1 MKTVSVE
8 IIDEKALA
16 LLRNLESLK
25 LLRVL
30 EKKSDSTSQQNTSIK
45 EEDTESKSSAFTVLE
60 TNAQDYKFNRE
71 EANER

>member
-8 IIDEKALA
+8 IKNEKALA
-16 LLRNLESLK
+16 LLRNLESLN

-30 EKKSDSTSQQNTSIK
+30 EKESNFTSKQNTSIK
-45 EEDTESKSSAFTVLE
+45 KEDTESKRSSFTVLE
-60 TNAQDYKFNRE
+60 TNTRDYKFNRE